1 MSGKRND
8 IINILVCCVG
18 GQGVMTAA
26 EILAQTA
33 ISLGFDTKK
42 TEVSGMSQRGGVVT
56 SHVRFGEKVMSPSI
70 PAGEADILLGFE
82 PAEAMRAIGQ
92 LRPGGVALVNTMRI
106 TPPIV
111 SVGIFDYPDDPVGEI
126 RKNDC
131 QVYDFDAGK
140 IAEGLG
146 EMRLGNTVMLGAV
159 ADYLPFDAKYL
170 HENMI
175 SRFKARKP
183 ELVALNE
190 QAFEAGRQ
198 AAAA

>member
-1 MSGKRND
+1 MSAKRND
-8 IINILVCCVG
+8 VINILVCGVG

-26 EILAQTA
+26 EILSQTA
-33 ISLGFDTKK
+33 ISLGFDVKK

-111 SVGIFDYPDDPVGEI
+111 SVGVFDYPENPVGEI
-126 RKNDC
+126 QKHDC
-131 QVYDFDAGK
+131 QVHDFDAGK
-140 IAEGLG
+140 IAQGLG

-159 ADYLPFDAKYL
+159 ADYLPFEASYL
-170 HENMI
+170 RDQMI
-175 SRFKARKP
+175 ARFQARKP
-183 ELVALNE
+183 EFVSLNE
-190 QAFEAGRQ
+190 QAFEAGRE